1 MTATAAA
8 VHRDVARAP
17 DRRGQRARVR
27 LWGSE
32 LSPFTLKLRALCDA
46 AGIPYRM
53 LPEEGGRLENLRAAT
68 HIELA
73 KRRRT
78 VVRYPAT
85 SPLDEYPLV
94 PFAISGGR
102 VYYDS
107 SALARWLDHL
117 YPPESG
123 PLVPGDPALA
133 FATQLIDEA
142 FDEFGLYM
150 VHHARWVISATT
162 NDAGRRLAR
171 EFARVILPGAGATF
185 ARRFSARQVRRL
197 PYLFSIADTDAPHN
211 GLPTPLVPPG
221 RPGFPP
227 THRLLM
233 HAWEMYLDGVESV
246 LRHQPYLLGERFTLA
261 DASVYGQLGMNL
273 KDPSAAEIMQRLAP
287 TTYDWLGAIRDG
299 AHVGSRGA
307 LTLSP
312 RLRGLFDA
320 IGNTF
325 VPLMV
330 QNDAAYE
337 TACAAGETL
346 FNETAFNRGR
356 AIYAGTMLGCPF
368 RSVVKTFQVRVWRE
382 LRGAWNALDES
393 ARTQLRRVL
402 PPGGPFA
409 S

>member
-1 MTATAAA
+1 
-8 VHRDVARAP
+8 VPRDVALAP
-17 DRRGQRARVR
+17 DRRGPRARVR

-171 EFARVILPGAGATF
+171 EFVGGQQTAEGAAKIANGAVS
-185 ARRFSARQVRRL
+185 RR
-197 PYLFSIADTDAPHN
+197 
-211 GLPTPLVPPG
+211 
-221 RPGFPP
+221 
-227 THRLLM
+227 
-233 HAWEMYLDGVESV
+233 
-246 LRHQPYLLGERFTLA
+246 
-261 DASVYGQLGMNL
+261 
-273 KDPSAAEIMQRLAP
+273 
-287 TTYDWLGAIRDG
+287 
-299 AHVGSRGA
+299 
-307 LTLSP
+307 P
-312 RLRGLFDA
+312 RLQA
-320 IGNTF
+320 
-325 VPLMV
+325 
-330 QNDAAYE
+330 Q
-337 TACAAGETL
+337 AC
-346 FNETAFNRGR
+346 
-356 AIYAGTMLGCPF
+356 
-368 RSVVKTFQVRVWRE
+368 
-382 LRGAWNALDES
+382 
-393 ARTQLRRVL
+393 
-402 PPGGPFA
+402 
-409 S
+409 